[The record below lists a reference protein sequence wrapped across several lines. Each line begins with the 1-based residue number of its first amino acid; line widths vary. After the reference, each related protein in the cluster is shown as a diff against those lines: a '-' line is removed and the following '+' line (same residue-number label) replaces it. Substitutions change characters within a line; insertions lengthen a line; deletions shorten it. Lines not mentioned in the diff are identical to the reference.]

1 MSSTTLRF
9 SSIRRRDCGLDK
21 TALSES
27 DVCDRYITPALTR
40 AGWTSEQ
47 WRREFS
53 FTDGKMIVRGQLV
66 ARGKPRRADYLLFY
80 KPNIPIA
87 VIEAKDAKHS
97 VRAGMQQ
104 ALDYSTRLDV
114 PFVFSSNGDGF
125 VLHDKT
131 GTYPGGPEILLDL
144 DDFPT
149 PAELWRRYK
158 IWRGITDDAESL
170 VTSPNHSEIGGKT
183 PRYYQQLAIN
193 RTIEAVAKG
202 QDRILL
208 VMATGTGKTYTAFNI
223 IWRLWKTRQAKR
235 VLFLADRNIL
245 VDQTIVNDF
254 KPFGEVM
261 TKLTRKLV
269 DRASGRVDQ
278 SYEIYLSLYQAI
290 MGDEE
295 HEPIYDKFPRDFFDL
310 IVIDECHRGSARE
323 DSAWRE
329 VLEYFDSAVHLGMTA
344 TPKETKYVSNIH
356 YFGDPAYTYSLK
368 QGIDDG
374 FLAPF
379 KVVRVDLDKDVLG
392 WRPEKEE
399 VDDYGQEIPD
409 RIYNQLDF
417 DRDISF
423 PGRTQ
428 LVAERVATQ
437 MHTGNPMNKAIVF
450 CEDID
455 HAQRMRE
462 ALVNVPENAP
472 LVAKD
477 HRYVMRITGDEKEGK
492 AELDNFID
500 PKQPYPVIATT
511 SKLMTT
517 GVDAQTCHLIV
528 LDQRIRSLSEFKQI
542 IGRGTRLRTDY
553 EKFFFTILDFR
564 KATELFADPDWD
576 GPPLQDEEFDP
587 NAVVESEG
595 EDDDFD
601 PDAIDEVLVDPDP
614 IIDTFFGDEPDR
626 RKYVVSGVEFSV
638 LAERVQFYDED
649 GKLVTESLRDHTR
662 RAVHEDFASLDDFV
676 RHWKAADRKQAIV
689 DELVDRGVLL
699 EAIEDNV
706 SHEMDAFDLICHV
719 VFDQPPLTRRER
731 ADNVRKRN
739 LFTEYG
745 ETARAVLDALLDKYA
760 DQGIDAIED
769 VKVLKIEP
777 ISRMG
782 TTTELVQ
789 SFGGRSEFREALREL
804 EEALYG
810 QAG

>member
-1 MSSTTLRF
+1 M
-9 SSIRRRDCGLDK
+9 DK
-21 TALSES
+21 KALSES
-27 DVCDRYITPALTR
+27 DICDRYITPALGR
-40 AGWTSEQ
+40 AGWANDH
-47 WRREFS
+47 WRREFG
-53 FTDGKMIVRGQLV
+53 FTDGKMIVRGKLV
-66 ARGKPRRADYLLFY
+66 ARGKPRRADYLLFH
-80 KPNIPIA
+80 KPNLPIA
-87 VIEAKDAKHS
+87 VVEAKDNNHS

-104 ALDYSTRLDV
+104 ALDYAERLDV

-131 GTYPGGPEILLDL
+131 GTYPATETNLTLDE
-144 DDFPT
+144 FPT
-149 PAELWRRYK
+149 RAELWRRYK
-158 IWRGITDDAESL
+158 IWRGITDEVEEL
-170 VTSPNHSEIGGKT
+170 VTSPNHSEIGGKA

-193 RTIEAVAKG
+193 RTIEAFAKE

-223 IWRLWKTRQAKR
+223 IWRLWKSGQAKR

-254 KPFGEVM
+254 RPFGEAM

-269 DRASGRVDQ
+269 DRGSGRVDQ

-295 HEPIYDKFPRDFFDL
+295 HEAIYNKFPRDFFDL

-356 YFGDPAYTYSLK
+356 YFGEPVYTYSLK

-379 KVVRVDLDKDVLG
+379 KVVRIDLDKDVLG
-392 WRPEKEE
+392 WRPERGE
-399 VDDYGQEIPD
+399 VDDLGFDIPD

-417 DRDISF
+417 DRDITF
-423 PGRTQ
+423 PGRTKM
-428 LVAERVATQ
+428 VAERIASH
-437 MHTGNPMNKAIVF
+437 MHAENPMHKAIVF

-455 HAQRMRE
+455 HAERMRE
-462 ALVNVPENAP
+462 ALVNIPENRP

-477 HRYVMRITGDEKEGK
+477 HRYVMRITGDELEGK
-492 AELDNFID
+492 AQLDNFID

-528 LDQRIRSLSEFKQI
+528 LDQRIQSLTEFKQI

-576 GPPLQDEEFDP
+576 GPPLQDDEFGAIPPVPVEPGDDDAFDP
-587 NAVVESEG
+587 NV
-595 EDDDFD
+595 
-601 PDAIDEVLVDPDP
+601 IDEVLVDPDP
-614 IIDTFFGDEPDR
+614 IIDRFFGNEPQR

-638 LAERVQFYDED
+638 LAERVQYYDKD
-649 GKLVTESLRDHTR
+649 GKLVTESLHDYTR
-662 RAVHEDFASLDDFV
+662 RTVHEEFTSLDNFV
-676 RHWKAADRKQAIV
+676 KRWNETDRKQAIV
-689 DELVDRGVLL
+689 DELLEKGVLIDAL
-699 EAIEDNV
+699 EDNV
-706 SHEMDAFDLICHV
+706 SHDMDAFDLICHV
-719 VFDQPPLTRRER
+719 AFDQPPLTRRER
-731 ADNVRKRN
+731 ADNVRKRDG
-739 LFTEYG
+739 FTKYG
-745 ETARAVLDALLDKYA
+745 DTARAVLDALLEKYA

-769 VKVLKIEP
+769 VTVLKVDP
-777 ISRMG
+777 LARLG
-782 TTTELVQ
+782 TTTELVR
-789 SFGGRSEFREALREL
+789 SFGGRTEYTEAVREL
-804 EEALYG
+804 EAELYKN
-810 QAG
+810 AN